1 MHFPF
6 QNAREREVA
15 VCIQVPN
22 VDYIKRNGGLHHG
35 IRAYMAMCQERQ
47 SPSQSCLPPIHHSAA
62 KAARALHISETDN
75 ILASHVS
82 LRDPFDALK
91 TKGQLISL
99 RFGAFETPTKSKCRR
114 LCQPQDALPGSQSRP
129 PAPR

>member
-1 MHFPF
+1 MHLAKKTAFVLSHSGV
-6 QNAREREVA
+6 R
-15 VCIQVPN
+15 QV
-22 VDYIKRNGGLHHG
+22 
-35 IRAYMAMCQERQ
+35 QEIIPLRRR
-47 SPSQSCLPPIHHSAA
+47 L
-62 KAARALHISETDN
+62 RALHISETDN

-114 LCQPQDALPGSQSRP
+114 SCQPQVALPGSQSRP
-129 PAPR
+129 PVPR